1 MTGTI
6 FGLTED
12 QFSNLGLTY
21 GLPILILYMMFI
33 IGQLAW
39 KSRAGRFGTM
49 VMFIGLALGMFG
61 FLIKYIIKWWIGIE

>member
-12 QFSNLGLTY
+12 QFANLGLTY
-21 GLPILILYMMFI
+21 GLPILILYMMFT

-39 KSRAGRFGTM
+39 KSKVGRFGPF

-61 FLIKYIIKWWIGIE
+61 FLIKYIIK

>member
-39 KSRAGRFGTM
+39 KSKAGRFGTM

>member
-1 MTGTI
+1 MNGTV

-39 KSRAGRFGTM
+39 KSKAGRFGTM

>member
-12 QFSNLGLTY
+12 QFANLGLTY

-39 KSRAGRFGTM
+39 KSKAGRFGTF